1 MPIMLKRLLNSL
13 PILLTLMVLG
23 VNPALALA
31 NSDAEVLK
39 VHSKSFAGSAD
50 FKVTLPSKYHENM
63 DEKYLVLVDFHP
75 RSHAYLTG
83 LHDWMSHNGAW
94 PWLETI
100 IITAPDG
107 HEGIGKLKT
116 FDNAQQG
123 QALLDFI
130 EQDLLV
136 AVDAKYRTNG
146 FRMLS
151 GFTGNASI
159 SLFTLLHRPELFN
172 AYIAASPI
180 LSDNH
185 LSLMTDAV
193 NALPD
198 LSKKLTTQPRML
210 FLSRADSGYEQ
221 KQIADFDKLIE
232 VLKLKAPKDL
242 IWRSQL
248 FEGSYYMSQ
257 PALAT
262 IYAIEMFFDD
272 IHKSVEPESALGQ
285 QGSQAIYEY
294 YQGLSQR
301 YGFEVSAVNS
311 LLSLA
316 KSKADPKQALAVH
329 EFCVAKYPNNAHAHH
344 GLATALAAVGQSSAA
359 ISELTLAM
367 SLTTHPFY
375 LNRWGQLLGEYKGTL

>member
-13 PILLTLMVLG
+13 PILLTLIVLG
-23 VNPALALA
+23 VNPALAQV
-31 NSDAEVLK
+31 NGDTEVLK
-39 VHSKSFAGSAD
+39 VHSKSFVGSAD
-50 FKVTLPSKYHENM
+50 FIVTLPSKYHENK
-63 DEKYLVLVDFHP
+63 DQKYLVLVDFHP
-75 RSHAYLTG
+75 RSHAYLAG

-107 HEGIGKLKT
+107 HEGLGKLKS

-130 EQDLLV
+130 GQDLLA

-146 FRMLS
+146 FRILS

-185 LSLMTDAV
+185 LSLMTDAI

-198 LSKKLTTQPRML
+198 LARKSTTQPRML

-221 KQIADFDKLIE
+221 QQIADFDKFTEL
-232 VLKLKAPKDL
+232 LKLKAPKNL

-272 IHKSVEPESALGQ
+272 IHKSVEPESALGK
-285 QGSQAIYEY
+285 QGPQAIYEH
-294 YQGLSQR
+294 YQWLSQR
-301 YGFEVSAVNS
+301 YGFEVSAVDS
-311 LLSLA
+311 LLNLA
-316 KSKADPKQALAVH
+316 KSKTDLKQALAVGT
-329 EFCVAKYPNNAHAHH
+329 FCVAKYPQDAHAHH
-344 GLATALAAVGQSSAA
+344 GLAVTLAALGQSSDA
-359 ISELTLAM
+359 IAELTLAM
-367 SLTTHPFY
+367 SLTKHPFY
-375 LNRWGQLLGEYKGTL
+375 LNRWGKLLTEYQTE